1 MYAEEQISTLQKL
14 EPECEKLV
22 ARIKAAKHKQCKT
35 IQQLA
40 DETGVPKATLSRFF
54 AGTLMHPGFTDVCAL
69 CVALDMSM
77 DELMG
82 ITAPPSDNAATI
94 DLLQLELNHKDEML
108 QEKDNAISRLLDRSR
123 IQEAGISARDT
134 RIRKQSEALT
144 KKDSALASAQRE
156 DKPLIYGQCALNILL
171 TAVLV
176 VYMVLD
182 ARNPEMGLI
191 RSEKISAVILFGAAG
206 IAAVFM
212 LTAFLIFHKLLSGG
226 ERNGKKEKG
235 AGNQAPKN

>member
-22 ARIKAAKHKQCKT
+22 ARIKAAKHQQCKT

-40 DETGVPKATLSRFF
+40 DETGIPKATLSRFF

-82 ITAPPSDNAATI
+82 ITALPSDNTAVI
-94 DLLQLELNHKDEML
+94 DLLQMEIDHKDEML

-123 IQEAGISARDT
+123 MQEAGISARDT
-134 RIRKQSEALT
+134 RIRKQSDALT
-144 KKDSALASAQRE
+144 KKDSAIASAQRE

-171 TAVLV
+171 AAVLMI
-176 VYMVLD
+176 YMVLD
-182 ARNPEMGLI
+182 ARDPAMGLI
-191 RSEKISAVILFGAAG
+191 RSEKISAVILLGAAG

-226 ERNGKKEKG
+226 ERDGKKKKG